1 MDKIIKIV
9 LAALL
14 FLCLLHF
21 PYSYY
26 VLVRWFAMIGFGFL
40 AYFAY
45 KDKQNTL
52 TIIFVLFAILF
63 QPFEK
68 IALGRTL
75 WNIVDVIIGAGLVI
89 SCFFPSKKHT

>member
-9 LAALL
+9 LAVLL
-14 FLCLLHF
+14 FLCLINF
-21 PYSYY
+21 PYGYY
-26 VLVRWFAMIGFGFL
+26 VFVRWSAMIGFSFL

-45 KDKQNTL
+45 KDKQNIL
-52 TIIFVLFAILF
+52 AIIFVLLTILF

-75 WNIVDVIIGAGLVI
+75 WNVVDVIVGVGLIV
-89 SCFFPSKKHT
+89 SLFLPSKKNE

>member
-9 LAALL
+9 LAILL

-21 PYSYY
+21 PYGYY
-26 VLVRWFAMIGFGFL
+26 VFVRLAAMIGFGVL

-45 KDKQNTL
+45 AKNQNNMA
-52 TIIFVLFAILF
+52 IVFVLLAILF

-75 WNIVDVIIGAGLVI
+75 WNIVDVIIGIVLLI
-89 SCFFPSKKHT
+89 SPDFDNASL